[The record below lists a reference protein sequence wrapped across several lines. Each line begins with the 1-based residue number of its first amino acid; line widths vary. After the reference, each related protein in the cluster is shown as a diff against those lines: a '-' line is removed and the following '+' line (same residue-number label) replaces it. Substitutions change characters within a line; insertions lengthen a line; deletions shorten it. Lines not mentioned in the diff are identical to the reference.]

1 MDISVY
7 ENPLAEAEGTAR
19 RIRQYAQAGFAFEDM
34 AVLFRTGN
42 GTGLLAEK
50 LMEYNIPFSMRDVI
64 PSLYGHWIAK
74 DLMAYLE
81 LGHGSR
87 ARSDFFRIMNRPNRY
102 FSRDAFETP
111 LCPWT
116 RSGIF
121 TGTGTGCRS
130 GSWTWRGICGPSD
143 G

>member
-1 MDISVY
+1 
-7 ENPLAEAEGTAR
+7 
-19 RIRQYAQAGFAFEDM
+19 
-34 AVLFRTGN
+34 
-42 GTGLLAEK
+42 
-50 LMEYNIPFSMRDVI
+50 MRDVI

-81 LGHGSR
+81 LGHGSQ

-111 LCPWT
+111 LVSLDQV
-116 RSGIF
+116 RDF
-121 TGTGTGCRS
+121 YRTGTGCRS
-130 GSWTWRGICGPSD
+130 RSWIWRGICGPSD